1 MDVKNLADELKN
13 KAGEVENLMRRK
25 LPVIVGRMAKDHF
38 QTGFRQGGFQD
49 NGTHAWQRKKR
60 TVFTIRELLRK
71 VRELQYHK
79 DTTVGLWCIDRNPK
93 TVSKQWID
101 ENAFQL

>member
-1 MDVKNLADELKN
+1 MNKN
-13 KAGEVENLMRRK
+13 
-25 LPVIVGRMAKDHF
+25 
-38 QTGFRQGGFQD
+38 
-49 NGTHAWQRKKR
+49 RKKHRRPGKWR

-79 DTTVGLWCIDRNPK
+79 DTTVGLWCIDRDPK

>member
-1 MDVKNLADELKN
+1 MNKN
-13 KAGEVENLMRRK
+13 
-25 LPVIVGRMAKDHF
+25 
-38 QTGFRQGGFQD
+38 
-49 NGTHAWQRKKR
+49 RKKQKKRPEKWR

-71 VRELQYHK
+71 VRELQYYK